1 MEIICTHNNADFD
14 AVAAMLAAQ
23 RLYPQAVPVLP
34 ERLNRNVSEFITL
47 YQNGLPFVRWDDL
60 RAEVDSLTI
69 SRLILVDT
77 QRMPAIDELSD
88 AVPVLI
94 IDHHPLE
101 REPAPNVTFSGEIVG
116 AATTLL
122 VEQIRARHIEI
133 DSLEATLLMLG
144 IYSDTGSL
152 TYGTTTPR
160 DLQAAAWLLEQRA
173 VIDTV
178 QRYLVPA
185 LTENQRR
192 LFDRLLTA
200 ADTRSVHG
208 HMVMVCAVAA
218 DEYIEQINSV
228 AHRLR
233 DALDPEALFVLV
245 HMPESTQLVARSRR
259 DAIDVGEIARR
270 FGGGGHARAAA
281 AKLEHIELDEAV
293 RLLWQKLDE
302 SVRPVAR
309 VADLMSFGVQTVEA
323 GERLAV
329 ILPRLRR
336 IGHEG
341 YPVVEGGRVVG
352 LLTRRDADR
361 AVEHGLEDASVRDV
375 MVSGE
380 VTLSPEDS
388 VGRLEQAMVSSSW
401 GQIPVVDAGRLI
413 GVVTRTDLIKH
424 WARSHPPAS
433 RPEERVEAG
442 RVAAVL
448 GQPVAAL
455 VDAIAENAGLRQ
467 LSLYMVG
474 GVVRDLLLGRP
485 NLDIDFVVEAD
496 AIDFADGL
504 CRLYGG
510 EVSSYRPFGTAK
522 WLLGEA
528 VTTALRL
535 PAGSLPEHI
544 DFATSR
550 NEFYLHPTALPSVY
564 SSSIKL
570 DLHRRDFTINTLAIQ
585 LSPASAAQRLLDF
598 YGGLSDLRRGL
609 IRVLHSLSFVDDPTR
624 VLRAVRFEQRLGFQI
639 EARTAELIETSRPM
653 LRRITGE
660 RVRNELKLLLKEMQ
674 PERALLVMQ
683 ARGILPA
690 IHPALTFDEAVAG
703 AFRQARH
710 TQDRWPVA
718 VEKVERLYWHLMMAH
733 IKPQKLPDLCSRLLF
748 AQSITQ
754 SFIGAARLA
763 QQPGVLAA
771 AEARPSEIV
780 RLLDEMTEIALLT
793 AWIIADDLRQ
803 QRIERYLREW
813 RHLEPRTNGYTLHGM
828 GLPPGPRY
836 RVILDRLRDACLN
849 GEIADAASEGALLHQ
864 LIEETAH
871 LDDD

>member
-14 AVAAMLAAQ
+14 AVAAMLAAHK
-23 RLYPQAVPVLP
+23 LYPEAVPVLP
-34 ERLNRNVSEFITL
+34 ERLNRNVSEFVTL
-47 YQNGLPFVRWDDL
+47 YQNGLPFVRWEDV
-60 RAEVDSLTI
+60 RQPTI
-69 SRLILVDT
+69 ESLILVDT
-77 QRMPAIDELSD
+77 QRMPAIDELTD
-88 AVPVLI
+88 DTPVLI

-101 REPAPNVTFSGEIVG
+101 HELAPNVTYNGMKVG
-116 AATTLL
+116 AVTTLL
-122 VEQIRARHIEI
+122 VEEIRARHIDI

-178 QRYLVPA
+178 QRYLVSA
-185 LTENQRR
+185 LTESQRE
-192 LFDRLLTA
+192 LFDRLLAA
-200 ADTRSVHG
+200 ADTRNIHG
-208 HMVMVCAVAA
+208 HMVMVCAVDA
-218 DEYIEQINSV
+218 DQYIEQINSV

-233 DALDPEALFVLV
+233 DALDPDALFVLV

-270 FGGGGHARAAA
+270 FGGGGHTRAAA
-281 AKLEHIELDEAV
+281 AKMEHIELDEAV
-293 RLLWQKLDE
+293 NLLWQKLDE
-302 SVRPVAR
+302 AVQPVAR

-323 GERLAV
+323 DERLAD

-341 YPVVEGGRVVG
+341 YPVLDDGRVVG

-361 AVEHGLEDASVRDV
+361 AAEHGLKDVSVRDV
-375 MVSGE
+375 MISGE

-388 VGRLEQAMVSSSW
+388 VGRLEQAMVASSW

-424 WARSHPPAS
+424 WAAAHPPAV
-433 RPEERVEAG
+433 RPEERVESE
-442 RVAAVL
+442 RIAAVL
-448 GQPVAAL
+448 GKPVAAL
-455 VDAIAENAGLRQ
+455 LNAIAENARLRH

-496 AIDFADGL
+496 AIDFATGL
-504 CRLYGG
+504 REMYGG
-510 EVSSYRPFGTAK
+510 EISSYRPFGTAK
-522 WLLGEA
+522 WLLDDT
-528 VTTALRL
+528 VTTALGL
-535 PAGSLPEHI
+535 PAGSLPENI

-585 LSPASAAQRLLDF
+585 LSPATAAERLLDF

-639 EARTAELIETSRPM
+639 EARTAELIESSRPM

-683 ARGILPA
+683 SRNILPA
-690 IHPALTFDEAVAG
+690 IHPWLTFDEAAAG
-703 AFRQARH
+703 AFREARR

-733 IKPQKLPDLCSRLLF
+733 IQPERLPDLCSRLLF

-754 SFIGAARLA
+754 SFIGAATLA
-763 QQPGVLAA
+763 QQPGVLAEPDA
-771 AEARPSEIV
+771 HPSDIV
-780 RLLDEMTEIALLT
+780 RLLDGITEIALLT
-793 AWIIADDLRQ
+793 TWIIVDDERQ
-803 QRIERYLREW
+803 MRIQRYLHEW
-813 RHLEPRTNGYTLHGM
+813 RYLEPHTNGYTLRAM

-836 RVILDRLRDACLN
+836 RVILDRLREACLN
-849 GEIADAASEGALLHQ
+849 GEIASKASEQALLHQ

-871 LDDD
+871 LDND